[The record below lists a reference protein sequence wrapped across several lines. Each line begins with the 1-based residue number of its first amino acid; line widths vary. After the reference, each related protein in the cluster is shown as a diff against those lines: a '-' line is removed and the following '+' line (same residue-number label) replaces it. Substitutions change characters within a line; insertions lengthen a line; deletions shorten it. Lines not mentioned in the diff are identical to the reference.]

1 MKDTR
6 KQRDEQPVKRSGLLV
21 GLALAIGLTGCAT
34 DTDLP
39 SDPEE
44 RILLFKAQAQEAESA
59 VARLIPTGARE
70 EVEQIPEGTVLACSG
85 GRQWSG
91 NTRITLTDPSAGRAV
106 LRELSSDAAEHGFR
120 VARSTTADG
129 APRIRL
135 VDDNGTTLL
144 ATVWV
149 DGKSIDVDS
158 FSKCFPV
165 PTDFIPHG
173 SY

>member
-21 GLALAIGLTGCAT
+21 GVALVVGLTGCAT
-34 DTDLP
+34 DSDLP
-39 SDPEE
+39 SDSEE
-44 RILLFKAQAQEAESA
+44 RILLFKAEAQEAESA

-70 EVEQIPEGTVLACSG
+70 EVKQIPEGTVLACSG

-91 NTRITLTDPSAGRAV
+91 NTRITLTDPSAGPAV
-106 LRELSSDAAEHGFR
+106 LRDLSSDAAEQGFR

-135 VDDNGTTLL
+135 VDDNGTLLL

-165 PTDFIPHG
+165 PADFIPHG

>member
-1 MKDTR
+1 MLWAWPWSSDR
-6 KQRDEQPVKRSGLLV
+6 RDAQRTLISRL
-21 GLALAIGLTGCAT
+21 IR
-34 DTDLP
+34 
-39 SDPEE
+39 EE
-44 RILLFKAQAQEAESA
+44 HILLFESSG
-59 VARLIPTGARE
+59 ARGRERGRASIPTGARE
-70 EVEQIPEGTVLACSG
+70 EVKADTRRDGARCG

-91 NTRITLTDPSAGRAV
+91 TERIALTGPSAGPAV
-106 LRELSSDAAEHGFR
+106 LRELSSDAAERGFR
-120 VARSTTADG
+120 VASSTTADG

-165 PTDFIPHG
+165 PADFIPHG
-173 SY
+173 SYQPRAGSS

>member
-1 MKDTR
+1 MA
-6 KQRDEQPVKRSGLLV
+6 LV
-21 GLALAIGLTGCAT
+21 IGLTGCAT
-34 DTDLP
+34 NTHLP

-44 RILLFKAQAQEAESA
+44 RILLFKAQAQAAESA
-59 VARLIPTGARE
+59 VARLIRTAARG
-70 EVEQIPEGTVLACSG
+70 EVKQIPEGTVLACSG

-91 NTRITLTDPSAGRAV
+91 NTRITLTDPTSGPSV
-106 LRELSSDAAEHGFR
+106 LRDLSSDAAEHGFS

-129 APRIRL
+129 VPRIRL

-158 FSKCFPV
+158 FSKCFPL
-165 PTDFIPHG
+165 PADFIPHG

>member
-1 MKDTR
+1 M
-6 KQRDEQPVKRSGLLV
+6 GMALV
-21 GLALAIGLTGCAT
+21 IGLAGCAT
-34 DTDLP
+34 DTHLP
-39 SDPEE
+39 PDPEE

-70 EVEQIPEGTVLACSG
+70 EVKQIPEGTVLACSG

-91 NTRITLTDPSAGRAV
+91 NTRIALTDPSAGPSA
-106 LRELSSDAAEHGFR
+106 LRELSSDAAERGFR
-120 VARSTTADG
+120 VASSTTADG

-165 PTDFIPHG
+165 PADFIPHG

>member
-1 MKDTR
+1 M
-6 KQRDEQPVKRSGLLV
+6 KRSGLLV
-21 GLALAIGLTGCAT
+21 GMALVIGLTGCAT
-34 DTDLP
+34 DTHLP

-44 RILLFKAQAQEAESA
+44 RILLFKTQAQAAESA
-59 VARLIPTGARE
+59 VARLIPTAARD
-70 EVEQIPEGTVLACSG
+70 EVRQIPEGTVLACSG

-91 NTRITLTDPSAGRAV
+91 NTRITLTHPSAGPAV
-106 LRELSSDAAEHGFR
+106 LRDLSSEAAEHGFR
-120 VARSTTADG
+120 VTRNTTADG

-165 PTDFIPHG
+165 PADFIPHG